1 MAGKTRWELVT
12 RPEGLRLLERVY
24 VNEDGELEVTARAGV
39 TGEEQV
45 RVRRIE
51 PDGREEEEE
60 LTVYLY
66 RDYVN
71 SLGQT
76 FKRIEAG
83 GFWMGSPEDEEGR
96 HSLMGYSE
104 EGPCHRVEILRP
116 FELQETCVTRAQWR
130 ALMGEDPSEFQDGS
144 LECPV
149 ETVSWEDGQR
159 FIATLNEH
167 ERTDAY
173 RFPTEAEWEYA
184 CRAGTQGPFSF
195 EGSIDTTRANYHGG
209 SSYAGS
215 PLGEIRGRPMP
226 VRSFAPNPWGLY
238 EMHGNVWEWCADV
251 LHYSYAGAPADGS
264 AWTEGGNQEFRM
276 VRGGS
281 WGSHPGSL
289 RAANRGSE
297 TFWHGDHFTGLR
309 LVRTLPF

>member
-1 MAGKTRWELVT
+1 VALQDASRGNRERGKKRSQTTR
-12 RPEGLRLLERVY
+12 RLY

-83 GFWMGSPEDEEGR
+83 GFWMGSPEGEEGR
-96 HSLMGYSE
+96 YDN
-104 EGPCHRVEILRP
+104 EGTRHWVEITRP
-116 FELQETCVTRAQWR
+116 FELQDTCVTRAQWR
-130 ALMGEDPSEFQDGS
+130 ALMGEDPSHFQDGS

-149 ETVSWEDGQR
+149 EQVWWEDGQR

-195 EGSIDTTRANYHGG
+195 EGSIDTTRANYYGEF
-209 SSYAGS
+209 SYAGS

-238 EMHGNVWEWCADV
+238 EMHGNVWEWVEDIYAKDAYQHHTRSDPVNTGGDSQRVFRERVFRGGCWIHSA
-251 LHYSYAGAPADGS
+251 SYARCAI
-264 AWTEGGNQEFRM
+264 
-276 VRGGS
+276 
-281 WGSHPGSL
+281 
-289 RAANRGSE
+289 RGSYDPR
-297 TFWHGDHFTGLR
+297 FGLSLLGFR
-309 LVRTLPF
+309 LLRTV